1 MQDRFALCEGSVM
14 EVCRSFYLVS
24 KQDDFAEAAP
34 EASRVGCSGIAYI
47 TAANDNLRVK
57 DRLSARFGYLLR
69 RLIGLHSGSLSN

>member
-1 MQDRFALCEGSVM
+1 MMQDRFALCEGSVM

-24 KQDDFAEAAP
+24 AAAAP

-47 TAANDNLRVK
+47 TAANDNFRVK
-57 DRLSARFGYLLR
+57 DTLSARFGYLLR